1 MNVLASLAQTTLAQ
15 TADTTE
21 GAPVVV
27 MIMMGAMALVLGL
40 ARLLRR
46 LLGMLT
52 RVLVSAGAA
61 MTGIATM
68 IALCAVLTTV
78 LMVYVR

>member
-1 MNVLASLAQTTLAQ
+1 MNTLTALAQSSE
-15 TADTTE
+15 TTE
-21 GAPVVV
+21 WTPLVL
-27 MIMMGAMALVLGL
+27 ILLMGAMTLVLGL

-52 RVLVSAGAA
+52 RVLLSAGAA

-68 IALCAVLTTV
+68 LAMCTALTT
-78 LMVYVR
+78 LLLVYAR

>member
-1 MNVLASLAQTTLAQ
+1 MNTLTALAQSTE
-15 TADTTE
+15 TTE
-21 GAPVVV
+21 WTPLVL
-27 MIMMGAMALVLGL
+27 ILLMGAMTLVVGL

-52 RVLVSAGAA
+52 RVLLSAGAA

-68 IALCAVLTTV
+68 LAMCTALTT
-78 LMVYVR
+78 LLLVYAR

>member
-1 MNVLASLAQTTLAQ
+1 MNTFTALAQSSE
-15 TADTTE
+15 TAEWT
-21 GAPVVV
+21 PLVLIVL
-27 MIMMGAMALVLGL
+27 MGAMTLVLGL

-52 RVLVSAGAA
+52 KVLLSAGAA

-68 IALCAVLTTV
+68 LAMCTALTTLV
-78 LMVYVR
+78 LVYAR

>member
-1 MNVLASLAQTTLAQ
+1 MNTLTALAQSTE
-15 TADTTE
+15 TTE
-21 GAPVVV
+21 WTPLVL
-27 MIMMGAMALVLGL
+27 ILLMGAMTLVLGL

-52 RVLVSAGAA
+52 RVLLSAGAA

-68 IALCAVLTTV
+68 LVMCTALTT
-78 LMVYVR
+78 LLLVYAR